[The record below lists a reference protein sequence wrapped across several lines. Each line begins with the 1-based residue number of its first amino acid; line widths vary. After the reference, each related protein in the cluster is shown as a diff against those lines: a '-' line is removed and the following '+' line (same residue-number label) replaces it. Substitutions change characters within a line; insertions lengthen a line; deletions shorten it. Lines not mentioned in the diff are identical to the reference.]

1 MNEDQ
6 FNLDEFSDPL
16 FGNLTVEEWIII
28 ENLRSSFVS
37 LFTIDLFQQPSGEI
51 SDQTSAL
58 ISWSYIASQS
68 ALHFIQFF
76 RQIDQ
81 FEQLNNEDRFIL
93 IKYNIFPL
101 YPILK
106 SFHFNPINNCCSNG
120 DHDEVEKHHQ
130 FYQLCFG
137 MNGMCDT
144 FGNLI
149 LLIVHLTE
157 QDPII
162 LSLIL
167 TVLMFQ
173 EGLAMEMDQ
182 PLSSDPLAIHRAQVF
197 FTDLLWKYM
206 SKKWNEEETNRRF
219 IRLIPIIFQIQ
230 TTTKCFRDYFR
241 EQITTPDTIN
251 KLAPLMQSLLH
262 IS

>member
-1 MNEDQ
+1 MNEDELI
-6 FNLDEFSDPL
+6 LDEISNPL
-16 FGNLTVEEWIII
+16 FEHLTIEEWIII

-37 LFTIDLFQQPSGEI
+37 LFTIDLFQQPTGEI

-68 ALHFIQFF
+68 ALRFIEFF

-81 FEQLNNEDRFIL
+81 FEQLNNNDRFIL

-106 SFHFNPINNCCSNG
+106 CFHFNPLNNCCVNG
-120 DHDEVEKHHQ
+120 NNEEVVKHQQ
-130 FYQLCFG
+130 FYKLCFG
-137 MNGMCDT
+137 TLGMSDA

-149 LLIVHLTE
+149 RSLIHLTE

-162 LSLIL
+162 LSLLL
-167 TVLMFQ
+167 TVLMFD
-173 EGLAMEMDQ
+173 EGLSMEIDQ
-182 PLSSDPLAIHRAQVF
+182 PLSNDPLAIYRAQSF
-197 FTDLLWKYM
+197 YTDLLWKYM
-206 SKKWNEEETNRRF
+206 KKKWNEDETNQKF
-219 IRLIPIIFQIQ
+219 VRLIPIIFQVQ
-230 TTTKCFRDYFR
+230 TTSKCFRDYFR
-241 EQITTPDTIN
+241 TQITTTDAIN
-251 KLAPLMQSLLH
+251 KLAPLMQSLLQ